1 MTKLQVNAS
10 SGPDTDSIRE
20 NTIVQFSY
28 GFMYV
33 WVDDH

>member
-1 MTKLQVNAS
+1 MTKLQVNA

-20 NTIVQFSY
+20 NTIVLFSY

>member
-1 MTKLQVNAS
+1 MYCMTKLQVNAS
-10 SGPDTDSIRE
+10 GTDSIRE
-20 NTIVQFSY
+20 NTIVLFSY

>member
-10 SGPDTDSIRE
+10 GPDTDSIRK
-20 NTIVQFSY
+20 NTIVLFSY